1 MEEIPKIGDFEAAI
15 LAAIESIGVE
25 NAYGVPIRHELN
37 ARLKRDVAVGALYTV
52 LGRLEEKG
60 LVRSWEGEKT
70 AKRGG
75 RAKRYY
81 ALEGAGES
89 ALHAKRQEH
98 VQVGL
103 ALGLGMNS
111 MGGA

>member
-15 LAAIESIGVE
+15 LAAIETLEVGT
-25 NAYGVPIRHELN
+25 AYGVPIRHELE

-81 ALEGAGES
+81 ILEGAGER

-98 VQVGL
+98 VRMNRV
-103 ALGLGMNS
+103 LGISLS
-111 MGGA
+111 SAGGR